1 MSIKD
6 HIVTTWYFIFSF
18 TGSSPYSQETIVTHI
33 HWNMSTKDQIISRNH
48 RNSLIKNMALCT
60 FVWSDNHKIS
70 IYKTQVQRMSLR
82 WANFTVF
89 IFQSSWCRHFTVQ
102 SLSMNT
108 SLPINK
114 RTLLPSACR
123 GHFYPLLTT
132 AKKSIKEINNS
143 WF

>member
-1 MSIKD
+1 M
-6 HIVTTWYFIFSF
+6 TTYFIFSF
-18 TGSSPYSQETIVTHI
+18 TDHRLTASKPLLYLYIEICRQKNQTT
-33 HWNMSTKDQIISRNH
+33 SRNR
-48 RNSLIKNMALCT
+48 RNSRIKNMALCT

-102 SLSMNT
+102 SLSLNT